1 MSAEFEGNGPKKN
14 QSSAVLGRGTRVS
27 HYQVERKIGAGG
39 MGEVYLAGDTKL
51 NRRVALKFLP
61 AQFAS
66 DQEFKVRF
74 QREAQAAAALN
85 HPNIVTVY
93 EVEEY
98 QGRPYMAM
106 EYVEGRSLKE
116 LIAEKK
122 LSVEEVIDVAV
133 QMCDALAKAHA
144 ADIIHRDIKSQNV
157 LIDKDGRVRV
167 LDFGLVKLK
176 REMMLT
182 QVGTVVGTVAYMS
195 PEQAKGE
202 EVDHRTDIWSLGVV
216 LYEMI
221 TGEMPFRGDHDQA
234 VIYSILN
241 NEPQS
246 ASRLRPDLPAELEQ
260 VLNRALAK
268 DPGERYEQI
277 SEMLADLSSI
287 KQGFESGSTR
297 TLPSRAPSS
306 PSIAVLPFKN
316 LSADKEQ
323 DYFCDGVAEEIIN
336 ALTQVEGLH
345 VVARTSAFSFRGK
358 DADIREIGRKLNVGT
373 LLEGSVRKAGDRV
386 RITAQLVN
394 VADGYHLWSERYD
407 RDIGALCCPE
417 DIFAI
422 QDEISLA
429 IVGKLKVKLLEGEKT
444 RLVKR
449 HTDDLDAY
457 NLYLKGRYFWN
468 RRTEQS
474 LKKSVEYF
482 DQAIEKD
489 PAYALAYAGLAD
501 SYVTLQDYTS
511 VSPKVTLPKAKEAA
525 HKALEIDSTLAEAHN
540 SLAQVMF
547 REWDWE
553 GAEREH
559 KRAIELNPNY
569 ATAHHW
575 YALVLAYAA
584 RFDEAIAEMK
594 RARKLDPLSLIINR
608 NLGLVLYFARRYD
621 KAIEQLQKT
630 LEMDPSF
637 SLGHAGL
644 GQAYLQKSMYQ
655 EALRELQRESDI
667 RAGSD
672 TVVETWKGIA
682 YVKAG
687 KKSEARRILED
698 LLERAKQV
706 YVSPVLFASLYFAL
720 GENDLG
726 FKSLDLAY
734 NQRDSRLLELKVLPE
749 FDGVRSEP
757 RFKAL
762 LKKVGFEK

>member
-1 MSAEFEGNGPKKN
+1 LIGD
-14 QSSAVLGRGTRVS
+14 VIS
-27 HYQVERKIGAGG
+27 HYKILEKIGSGG
-39 MGEVYLAGDTKL
+39 MGEVYLAEDTKL
-51 NRRVALKFLP
+51 NRRVALKFLT
-61 AQFAS
+61 AQYAS
-66 DQEFKVRF
+66 DKDFRRRFK
-74 QREAQAAAALN
+74 REAQAAAALN
-85 HPNIVTVY
+85 HPNIVTVHEVAEY
-93 EVEEY
+93 E
-98 QGRPYMAM
+98 GRPYMAM
-106 EYVEGRSLKE
+106 EYVEGRLLKE

-122 LSVEEVIDVAV
+122 LSVEEVIDIAV
-133 QMCDALAKAHA
+133 QMCDALAKAHG

-182 QVGTVVGTVAYMS
+182 QVGTVVGTAAYMS
-195 PEQAKGE
+195 PEQARGE

-221 TGEMPFRGDHDQA
+221 TGQMPFKGEHDQA

-241 NEPQS
+241 TDPEPITS
-246 ASRLRPDLPAELEQ
+246 FRPKLPMELED
-260 VLNRALAK
+260 LIHKALARST
-268 DPGERYEQI
+268 DERYQKTEDL
-277 SEMLADLSSI
+277 LADLTSLRDAF
-287 KQGFESGSTR
+287 KSGVAR
-297 TLPSRAPSS
+297 TLQTTAGPSPF
-306 PSIAVLPFKN
+306 IAVLPFKN

-323 DYFCDGVAEEIIN
+323 DYFCDGVAEEIIS
-336 ALTQVEGLH
+336 ALAHVEGLR

-358 DADIREIGRKLNVGT
+358 EQDIREIGRKLNVGT
-373 LLEGSVRKAGDRV
+373 VLEGSVRKAGSRV
-386 RITAQLVN
+386 RITAQLIN

-429 IVGKLKVKLLEGEKT
+429 IVDKLKVKLLKGEKT
-444 RLVKR
+444 KLVKR

-457 NLYLKGRYFWN
+457 NLYLRGRYFWN
-468 RRTEQS
+468 RRTEES
-474 LKKSVEYF
+474 LKKSIDYF
-482 DQAIEKD
+482 DLAIGKD
-489 PAYALAYAGLAD
+489 PEYALAYAGLAD

-525 HKALEIDSTLAEAHN
+525 YKALEMDGTLAEAHN

-569 ATAHHW
+569 ASAHHW

-584 RFDEAIAEMK
+584 RFDEAVAEMK
-594 RARKLDPLSLIINR
+594 RAWELDPLSLIINR

-621 KAIEQLQKT
+621 KAVEQLKKT

-637 SLGHAGL
+637 SLVHASLGL
-644 GQAYLQKSMYQ
+644 VYLQKSIYQ
-655 EALRELQRESDI
+655 EALMELQKESDI
-667 RAGSD
+667 RGGSD
-672 TVVETWKGIA
+672 AVVETWRGIA

-687 KKSEARRILED
+687 KKSEAHRILGD
-698 LLERAKQV
+698 LLKRAKQV
-706 YVSPVLFASLYFAL
+706 YVSPVLFAGLYFAL
-720 GENDLG
+720 GENEQG
-726 FKSLDLAY
+726 FKLLYQAY
-734 NQRDSRLLELKVLPE
+734 DERDSRLLEIKVIPE
-749 FDGVRSEP
+749 FDIVRTDP

-762 LKKVGFEK
+762 LKKMGLDK

>member
-1 MSAEFEGNGPKKN
+1 MIGD
-14 QSSAVLGRGTRVS
+14 VIS
-27 HYQVERKIGAGG
+27 HYKILEKLGSGG
-39 MGEVYLAGDTKL
+39 MGEVYLARDTKL
-51 NRRVALKFLP
+51 NRRVALKFLT
-61 AQFAS
+61 AQYAS
-66 DQEFKVRF
+66 DKDFRRRFK
-74 QREAQAAAALN
+74 REAQAAAALN

-93 EVEEY
+93 EVAEY
-98 QGRPYMAM
+98 EGRPYMAM

-122 LSVEEVIDVAV
+122 LSVEEVIDIAV

-195 PEQAKGE
+195 PEQARGE

-216 LYEMI
+216 LYETI
-221 TGEMPFRGDHDQA
+221 TGEMPFRGEHDQA

-241 NEPQS
+241 TDPRPI
-246 ASRLRPDLPAELEQ
+246 ASFHLKLPTELEDI
-260 VLNRALAK
+260 VHKSLARSVR
-268 DPGERYEQI
+268 ERYQKTEDL
-277 SEMLADLSSI
+277 LADLTSLRDAF
-287 KQGFESGSTR
+287 KSGSTR
-297 TLPSRAPSS
+297 TLRATTGPS

-323 DYFCDGVAEEIIN
+323 DYFCDGVAEEIIS
-336 ALTQVEGLH
+336 ALTRLEGLR
-345 VVARTSAFSFRGK
+345 VVARTSAFSFRGEK
-358 DADIREIGRKLNVGT
+358 RDIREIGRKLNVGSV
-373 LLEGSVRKAGDRV
+373 LEGSVRKAGNRL
-386 RITAQLVN
+386 RITAQLVD

-407 RDIGALCCPE
+407 RDIGEMCCPE
-417 DIFAI
+417 DIFSI
-422 QDEISLA
+422 QEEISLA
-429 IVGKLKVKLLEGEKT
+429 VVGKLKVKLLGGEKT
-444 RLVKR
+444 KVLKR
-449 HTDDLDAY
+449 YTDDLDAY
-457 NLYLKGRYFWN
+457 DLYLKGRYFWN
-468 RRTEQS
+468 RRTEES
-474 LKKSVEYF
+474 LKRSVEYLN
-482 DQAIEKD
+482 QAIERD
-489 PAYALAYAGLAD
+489 PGYALAYAGLAD
-501 SYVTLQDYTS
+501 SYVTLQDYS
-511 VSPKVTLPKAKEAA
+511 SESPKVTLPKAKEAA

-594 RARKLDPLSLIINR
+594 RARELDPLSLIINR

-621 KAIEQLQKT
+621 EAVEQLQKT

-637 SLGHAGL
+637 SLAHASL
-644 GQAYLQKSMYQ
+644 GQVYLQKSMYQ
-655 EALRELQRESDI
+655 EALTELQKESDI
-667 RAGSD
+667 RGGSD
-672 TVVETWKGIA
+672 AVVETWRGIA

-687 KKSEARRILED
+687 KKSEAQRILGD
-698 LLERAKQV
+698 LLKRAKQA
-706 YVSPVLFASLYFAL
+706 YVSPVLFASLHFAL

-726 FKSLDLAY
+726 FRSLEAAY
-734 NQRDSRLLELKVLPE
+734 DQRDSRLLELKVLPE
-749 FDGVRSEP
+749 FDSVRSDA
-757 RFKAL
+757 RFKVL
-762 LKKVGFEK
+762 LKNVGFEE